1 MSSTN
6 KLWSAIKMKSLPDR
20 FNNVLYG
27 FAYGCVGF
35 GLINYIMAYYG
46 PHTVTDTSF
55 ELAKIGT
62 FMYD

>member
-1 MSSTN
+1 
-6 KLWSAIKMKSLPDR
+6 MKSLPDR